1 MYVCVWCPNQST
13 NRSII
18 IIKIVIETACQEH
31 ILSLKSLRDV
41 VLPRRGLYQSSI
53 NQVLP
58 GSLLLHITQ
67 TMYAAENNQSTI
79 VFEYVGKITF
89 SGLFRIILI
98 VSKTKLQEATIVT
111 VSKHSVNLIQ
121 NPLSRIRIKSPM
133 SLAHTAC
140 WIIFPQNR
148 LSIDESL
155 KYRHCRC

>member
-1 MYVCVWCPNQST
+1 M
-13 NRSII
+13 
-18 IIKIVIETACQEH
+18 IETACQEH

-140 WIIFPQNR
+140 
-148 LSIDESL
+148 
-155 KYRHCRC
+155 